1 MWYAKMYVSGRHEIF
16 EFDAYGV
23 QGAPSARKVLPFL
36 ESLLSFLELDCRE
49 LTPMFQKIGDSWER
63 RIAECDREA
72 GTAAMME
79 LGKLAARHIYFR
91 LLYVRWFE
99 RMNCMGL
106 DQDWG
111 SEEDWN
117 MLSELRQL
125 PEQLL
130 LHLIPH
136 IVKVLVVGV
145 EGPAVHVRQF
155 RQLPDGD
162 ILQILLPHQCRQC
175 RLQLFP
181 GPAHPPVL
189 IPALHRDPSP
199 WIFYGVLRRSSTHP
213 PACVRFCTNLS

>member
-36 ESLLSFLELDCRE
+36 ESLLSFLELDCGE
-49 LTPMFQKIGDSWER
+49 LTPMLQKLGDSWER
-63 RIAECDREA
+63 RITEDDREA

-99 RMNCMGL
+99 RMNRMGL

-125 PEQLL
+125 PEQLPRYQEQIQRFFDL
-130 LHLIPH
+130 
-136 IVKVLVVGV
+136 VLDVDKAG
-145 EGPAVHVRQF
+145 
-155 RQLPDGD
+155 
-162 ILQILLPHQCRQC
+162 
-175 RLQLFP
+175 
-181 GPAHPPVL
+181 
-189 IPALHRDPSP
+189 RDPQKQAFLQYSG
-199 WIFYGVLRRSSTHP
+199 WRTHP
-213 PACVRFCTNLS
+213 PGSCSPSARSR